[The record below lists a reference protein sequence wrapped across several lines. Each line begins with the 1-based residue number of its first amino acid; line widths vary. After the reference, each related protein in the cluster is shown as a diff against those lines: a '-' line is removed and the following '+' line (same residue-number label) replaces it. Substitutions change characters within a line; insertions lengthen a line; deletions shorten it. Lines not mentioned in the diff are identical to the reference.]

1 MARRTRRF
9 YRPPPPLSNLARIVW
24 SQKHGGAVAEFGRED
39 NQFVTDKEDIAE
51 FLISLGY
58 IEVQMD
64 AQAPPYIPEP
74 TPKEIGDIKP
84 IPAGFTED
92 HEVRKIKR
100 EAMLKE
106 ITPPV
111 PKKVKP
117 AEPVVSKVPAPPKPK
132 PVAAPPKESKRKV
145 IRRRVKK

>member
-111 PKKVKP
+111 PKRVKP
-117 AEPVVSKVPAPPKPK
+117 PVAAKPVVSKPATAPPKSEPQ
-132 PVAAPPKESKRKV
+132 ESKRKV